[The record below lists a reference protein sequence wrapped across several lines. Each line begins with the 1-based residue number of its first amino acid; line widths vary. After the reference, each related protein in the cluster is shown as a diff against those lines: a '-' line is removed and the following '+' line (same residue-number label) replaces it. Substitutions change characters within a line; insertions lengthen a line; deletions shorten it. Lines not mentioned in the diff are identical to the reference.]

1 MKRLYVMLLQTEKD
15 YKQKS
20 LLGAIILMTLSG
32 SLFTSQKPAVVI
44 TEAITV
50 KLFIQ

>member
-20 LLGAIILMTLSG
+20 LLGAIILMTSG